1 MGRHFVGEGAQAG
14 PVAGDFDAFYV
25 GTVRYVWRVLGR
37 AGIYREAE
45 RQELAQDAYI
55 IAHQKRATRNPAV
68 SERLWVGTIAR
79 NLARRFRAL
88 ERTRKEVLVDE
99 PDKHEPRAPGATPE
113 DTAILRRGYVDVMA
127 ELDDQLCEVFELYE
141 VDGFTLDEIAV
152 ALDCPQGT
160 VSTRLRRAREQVTAA
175 HARRSAAL
183 PLLLPF
189 GAGAWAERGALF
201 DDGPADLE
209 ARIWRGVSRSLTAA
223 SMTGAAAGVVASKA
237 AAGAA
242 FGAGFVLGGGAVGLL
257 VALHVFEV
265 RPTPAPPIARAPEVV
280 AVAPEAPA
288 ASVPSVDVPAATA
301 PAPVAATPLH
311 SGAPAPATS
320 IDPEEARILGRAQS
334 ALTRGNRDAA
344 RAALDEH
351 ARRFPR
357 GALAAERDRLRAGL
371 DAATT
376 GQPDAGRAPHRL
388 MGTDD

>member
-1 MGRHFVGEGAQAG
+1 
-14 PVAGDFDAFYV
+14 
-25 GTVRYVWRVLGR
+25 
-37 AGIYREAE
+37 
-45 RQELAQDAYI
+45 
-55 IAHQKRATRNPAV
+55 
-68 SERLWVGTIAR
+68 
-79 NLARRFRAL
+79 
-88 ERTRKEVLVDE
+88 
-99 PDKHEPRAPGATPE
+99 
-113 DTAILRRGYVDVMA
+113 
-127 ELDDQLCEVFELYE
+127 
-141 VDGFTLDEIAV
+141 
-152 ALDCPQGT
+152 
-160 VSTRLRRAREQVTAA
+160 
-175 HARRSAAL
+175 
-183 PLLLPF
+183 
-189 GAGAWAERGALF
+189 
-201 DDGPADLE
+201 
-209 ARIWRGVSRSLTAA
+209 
-223 SMTGAAAGVVASKA
+223 MTGAAAGVVASKA